1 MEDDLFDFGYDLYDT
16 PFIDSNRPGLLDQ
29 SSIELFES
37 KFDLLADLGVSED
50 VR

>member
-29 SSIELFES
+29 SSLEV
-37 KFDLLADLGVSED
+37 FDLLADLGVSED